1 MSAKNKNQNKNIV
14 GRHVG
19 YHAAQIRVWTHRR
32 PGGFSGASSQNPW
45 GQNFVRLCGFQT
57 PPTKMSCTTPHHN
70 PKYEILQQ
78 KTICE
83 VSLQFNSRP
92 KNSFYQEGKGNL
104 KFHGK
109 GNWKLVFPGI
119 TGNGNYSRSPL
130 TLPWFISRNIP
141 TILCLLWLNERGCH
155 KYNMKFL
162 IKRCGMVGEL
172 GNSNL
177 DFPGGLGPTRGVL
190 RNSSKIHSPL
200 PSPPLLILYSNKF
213 LLSKKTHPALS
224 WKLWPEIEFELG
236 VYWFGN
242 VKTRPDLP
250 SRSNWFSETIFPVYW
265 AISNL
270 SSHPQIMIIESD
282 VSFESGLK
290 EKVSVINYEMTNY

>member
-1 MSAKNKNQNKNIV
+1 MLE
-14 GRHVG
+14 
-19 YHAAQIRVWTHRR
+19 T
-32 PGGFSGASSQNPW
+32 ASNES
-45 GQNFVRLCGFQT
+45 
-57 PPTKMSCTTPHHN
+57 
-70 PKYEILQQ
+70 I
-78 KTICE
+78 
-83 VSLQFNSRP
+83 SRP
-92 KNSFYQEGKGNL
+92 KPSFPGNGKGNL
-104 KFHGK
+104 
-109 GNWKLVFPGI
+109 KLVFPGI
-119 TGNGNYSRSPL
+119 TGNGNSRSPL

-172 GNSNL
+172 GNINL
-177 DFPGGLGPTRGVL
+177 DFPGGLGHTRGVL

-242 VKTRPDLP
+242 VKTRPDLL

-270 SSHPQIMIIESD
+270 SSHHKIMIIQGLSERMLKVKCEQSD
-282 VSFESGLK
+282 LYSTKIDFLGHF
-290 EKVSVINYEMTNY
+290 

>member
-1 MSAKNKNQNKNIV
+1 MQQHVSQEQNGGGVIKIW
-14 GRHVG
+14 GKILYPG
-19 YHAAQIRVWTHRR
+19 VWTRSANTGLDSWR
-32 PGGFSGASSQNPW
+32 PGGFSGASSRNPW
-45 GQNFVRLCGFQT
+45 GQNL
-57 PPTKMSCTTPHHN
+57 
-70 PKYEILQQ
+70 
-78 KTICE
+78 
-83 VSLQFNSRP
+83 
-92 KNSFYQEGKGNL
+92 
-104 KFHGK
+104 
-109 GNWKLVFPGI
+109 KLVFPGI
-119 TGNGNYSRSPL
+119 TGNGNSRSPL

-224 WKLWPEIEFELG
+224 
-236 VYWFGN
+236 
-242 VKTRPDLP
+242 
-250 SRSNWFSETIFPVYW
+250 
-265 AISNL
+265 
-270 SSHPQIMIIESD
+270 
-282 VSFESGLK
+282 
-290 EKVSVINYEMTNY
+290 